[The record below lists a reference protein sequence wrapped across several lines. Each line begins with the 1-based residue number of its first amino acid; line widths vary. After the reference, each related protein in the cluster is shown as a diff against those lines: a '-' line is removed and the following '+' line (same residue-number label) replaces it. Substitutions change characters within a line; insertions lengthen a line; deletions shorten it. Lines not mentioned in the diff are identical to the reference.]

1 MRHHVTHSLKL
12 VRRVASLA
20 LLVLTAVFLSTVHTA
35 AALPA
40 HDLIKRNQIYRQQLQ
55 QLDHNATASAASLM
69 KTITGTF
76 FAWHT
81 AQLSVARS
89 GPVATSLPSQ
99 GLALFAGGQGALLW
113 K

>member
-1 MRHHVTHSLKL
+1 MRHHVTHSL

-20 LLVLTAVFLSTVHTA
+20 LLVLTAVFLSAVRTA

-40 HDLIKRNQIYRQQLQ
+40 HASIKRNQGHRQQLQ
-55 QLDHNATASAASLM
+55 QWDQHATASAASV
-69 KTITGTF
+69 KTNPGT
-76 FAWHT
+76 WYT

-89 GPVATSLPSQ
+89 NLVATSLPSQ
-99 GLALFAGGQGALLW
+99 GLALFAGGYSALLL